1 MNSNN
6 KVQYKKYKRIIWS
19 SIWYLFRNKK
29 NIAKTLSEQSQS
41 DIGRFKY
48 FRFGTALQDIIAEE
62 DSYVAEF
69 RLYE

>member
-29 NIAKTLSEQSQS
+29 NIAKKLSEQSQS

-48 FRFGTALQDIIAEE
+48 FRFETALQDIIAEE